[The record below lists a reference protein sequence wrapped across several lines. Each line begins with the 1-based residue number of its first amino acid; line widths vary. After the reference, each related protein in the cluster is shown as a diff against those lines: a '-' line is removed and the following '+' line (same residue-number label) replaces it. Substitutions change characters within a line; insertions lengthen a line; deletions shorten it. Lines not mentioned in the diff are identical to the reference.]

1 MWESWQHNRP
11 YWIIMFITGVLLLSI
26 FAYDSKE
33 IIKLLLTWTFAVS
46 SHKIFIDDI
55 ALRKLRKNQAFEK
68 KEEL

>member
-1 MWESWQHNRP
+1 
-11 YWIIMFITGVLLLSI
+11 MFITGVLLLSI